1 MKYKRIRQ
9 ITKAKKAKKLK
20 NVQLWNL
27 DTTLARIIAS
37 GVYQFARME
46 RYGIPNCLIDGNKI
60 DCKQEKELCKQ
71 WDAILNEI
79 VWTFSE
85 IADDYP
91 NSPIDAW
98 LNSHKETADK
108 RIPKEVFESV
118 KAYKGR
124 IANGKQLFVKAFD
137 DLWD

>member
-27 DTTLARIIAS
+27 DITLARIIAS
-37 GVYQFARME
+37 GVYQFTKME
-46 RYGIPNCLIDGNKI
+46 RYGIPSCLIDDNKI

-71 WDAILNEI
+71 WDAMLNEI

-85 IADDYP
+85 IADYYP
-91 NSPIDAW
+91 NNPIDIW
-98 LNSHKETADK
+98 LKSHKETADK
-108 RIPKEVFESV
+108 QIPEEVFESMET
-118 KAYKGR
+118 YKER

>member
-27 DTTLARIIAS
+27 DATLARIIAS
-37 GVYQFARME
+37 GVYQFMKME
-46 RYGIPNCLIDGNKI
+46 RHTIPNCLTSDNKI
-60 DCKQEKELCKQ
+60 DCEQEEELCKQ
-71 WDAILNEI
+71 WDAVLNEI

-85 IADDYP
+85 IADNYP

-98 LNSHKETADK
+98 LDSHKETADK
-108 RIPKEVFESV
+108 QIPEEIFENMKVYKE
-118 KAYKGR
+118 R